1 MSALNTRKSAFDAGY
16 KYGKTP
22 EELNKEGIT
31 WSTSDGRELEQEV
44 ELARR
49 GLLFLGVKQ

>member
-1 MSALNTRKSAFDAGY
+1 MAALNSRKSAFDIAY
-16 KYGKTP
+16 KSGKTP
-22 EELNKEGIT
+22 EELARDGIM
-31 WSTSDGRELEQEV
+31 WSASDGRELEQEV

>member
-1 MSALNTRKSAFDAGY
+1 MSALNMRKTAFDSAY
-16 KYGKTP
+16 KSGKTP
-22 EELNKEGIT
+22 EELARDGMT
-31 WSTSDGRELEQEV
+31 WSASDGRELEQEV